1 MGEGSVTAR
10 HLFANR
16 GGLQSV
22 LQGEPSGGAAIAPR
36 TTTLAERYAAP
47 TELAADL
54 TDIYKDSAPTELL
67 CYFGTDSY
75 DYVAPTEFRC

>member
-22 LQGEPSGGAAIAPR
+22 LQGEPSGGAAIALR

-47 TELAADL
+47 TELAAVL
-54 TDIYKDSAPTELL
+54 TDICKDSAPTELSL
-67 CYFGTDSY
+67 LFWN
-75 DYVAPTEFRC
+75 R